1 MACALL
7 GIPEVGMGKHLRQ
20 ADSMEWDD
28 GDGHDVEDGRSAR
41 SRQSHERLQPPSQ
54 FIYIP
59 PSHSG
64 HVRAVRSESV
74 KRGTPGKG
82 HRSLAST
89 IGRVIALV
97 IGVAVVLLLAVG
109 GLTAYNVYN
118 SAKRIASEASS
129 IMACVDKFE
138 TAARDGDP
146 QALRSAASD
155 INGSAHGIQNELSS
169 HWWALA
175 SLVPVYGSDV
185 KNARTL
191 ADSMVDL
198 SDNALSPLAYDS
210 GVLSLSNL
218 VSDGA
223 INVDAISSLAST
235 CQTAQP
241 IVRRDAEVINSLPDA
256 HIEQFAT
263 VFRRVKG
270 RLSSVDD
277 ALTKANRILP
287 VLPDMLGAGG
297 QEKTYLIIAMSNA
310 EMRAAGGFP
319 GAWGELTVV
328 DGRMSV
334 ANFDSIVHEEG
345 FTSEDAGGED
355 AMLAGLSD
363 TGYYSHTLPA
373 DMTTS
378 PDFTRDGW
386 LMASA
391 WKYFKGT
398 QVDGVI
404 ALDPVFLQRLMK
416 LTDTSVQA
424 DGFTIDGS
432 NAAKILLNDAYW
444 TYGNDN
450 DASDAFFRSVAVKS
464 FDEVLSNIGSAQI
477 TDLANVLGTA
487 AAQRRLELWMAN
499 DIHQDIIKEVGASG
513 HLSRDEANPVL
524 GVYVND
530 HTTAKY
536 AYYLNVVTQIGD
548 KIQNGDGSYSYFV
561 TTKLINTANYKTI
574 RSAPHY
580 ISGTNPEKKTIDTMI
595 ERPIVLAPAGGTITN
610 MDLDGDGG
618 MIEGTLYGFNC
629 WTGTINLRCGQ
640 TATLTYTVTTST
652 NAARDLV
659 LDTTPLAQD
668 FS

>member
-1 MACALL
+1 M
-7 GIPEVGMGKHLRQ
+7 VKHLRQ
-20 ADSMEWDD
+20 ADPKRWGD
-28 GDGHDVEDGRSAR
+28 GDDHDAEDGRSTY
-41 SRQSHERLQPPSQ
+41 SRQPLERLQPLSQ
-54 FIYIP
+54 PVYIP

-64 HVRAVRSESV
+64 RRRTSRGWSMRRGGSDRVRRS
-74 KRGTPGKG
+74 P
-82 HRSLAST
+82 AST
-89 IGRVIALV
+89 IGRVIASVLG
-97 IGVAVVLLLAVG
+97 IAIVLLLTVG
-109 GLTAYNVYN
+109 GLTAHNVYN
-118 SAKRIASEASS
+118 SAKRIASEASN

-138 TAARDGDP
+138 AAARDGDP
-146 QALRSAASD
+146 HALRAAASD
-155 INGSAHGIQNELSS
+155 INGSAHGIQNELNSP
-169 HWWALA
+169 WWALA

-185 KNARTL
+185 KSARTL

-210 GVLSLSNL
+210 GVLSLSNF
-218 VSDGA
+218 VSDGTV
-223 INVDAISSLAST
+223 NVDAISSLVST
-235 CQTAQP
+235 CQMAQP
-241 IVRRDAEVINSLPDA
+241 IVRRDAEAINTLPDA

-263 VFRRVKG
+263 VFRRVRG

-297 QEKTYLIIAMSNA
+297 QEKTYLVIAMSNA

-334 ANFDSIVHEEG
+334 ANFDTIVHEQG

-391 WKYFKGT
+391 WEHFKGT
-398 QVDGVI
+398 HVDGVI
-404 ALDPVFLQRLMK
+404 ALDPVFLQKLMK

-444 TYGNDN
+444 KYGNDN

-499 DIHQDIIKEVGASG
+499 DTQEDIIKEVGASG
-513 HLSRDEANPVL
+513 HLSTDEANPVL

-548 KIQNGDGSYSYFV
+548 RIRNGNGSYSYSV
-561 TTKLINTANYKTI
+561 TTKLINTADYETI
-574 RSAPHY
+574 RSAPSY

-595 ERPIVLAPAGGTITN
+595 ERPIILAPAGGVVTN
-610 MDLDGDGG
+610 MNLDGDGG
-618 MIEGTLYGFNC
+618 MIEGTLYGFDC

-640 TATLTYTVTTST
+640 TATLTYTVTTSA
-652 NAARDLV
+652 NAASDLV

>member
-1 MACALL
+1 M
-7 GIPEVGMGKHLRQ
+7 EKHLRQ
-20 ADSMEWDD
+20 AGPKEW
-28 GDGHDVEDGRSAR
+28 GSRDGHAVKDGRSAR
-41 SRQSHERLQPPSQ
+41 SRQPLEQLQSPSTHV
-54 FIYIP
+54 YIP

-64 HVRAVRSESV
+64 RMRTSRGGSV
-74 KRGTPGKG
+74 GRGTSGTG
-82 HRSLAST
+82 HRSPAST
-89 IGRVIALV
+89 IGHVIASV
-97 IGVAVVLLLAVG
+97 IGVTIVLLLVVG
-109 GLTAYNVYN
+109 GLTAHNVYN
-118 SAKRIASEASS
+118 SAKRVASEASN

-138 TAARDGDP
+138 TAVRDGNP

-169 HWWALA
+169 PWWVIA

-185 KNARTL
+185 KSAQTL

-218 VSDGA
+218 VSDST

-235 CQTAQP
+235 CQMAQP
-241 IVRRDAEVINSLPDA
+241 IVRRDAEAINALPDA

-263 VFRRVKG
+263 VFRKVKG

-277 ALTKANRILP
+277 VLTKANRILP

-297 QEKTYLIIAMSNA
+297 QEKTYLVIAMSNA

-334 ANFDSIVHEEG
+334 ANFDTIVHEKG

-391 WKYFKGT
+391 WEHFKGT
-398 QVDGVI
+398 HVDGVI
-404 ALDPVFLQRLMK
+404 ALDPVFLQKLMK

-444 TYGNDN
+444 KYGNDN

-499 DIHQDIIKEVGASG
+499 DTQEDIIKEVGASG
-513 HLSRDEANPVL
+513 HLSTDEANPVL
-524 GVYVND
+524 GIYVND

-548 KIQNGDGSYSYFV
+548 RIRNGNGSYSYSV
-561 TTKLINTANYKTI
+561 TTKLINTADYETI
-574 RSAPHY
+574 LSAPSY

-595 ERPIVLAPAGGTITN
+595 ERPIILAPAGGVVTN
-610 MDLDGDGG
+610 MNLDGDGG
-618 MIEGTLYGFNC
+618 MIEGTLYGFDC
-629 WTGTINLRCGQ
+629 WTGTIDLRCGQ
-640 TATLTYTVTTST
+640 TATLTYTVTTSA
-652 NAARDLV
+652 NAASDLV

>member
-20 ADSMEWDD
+20 ADSMEWYD

-59 PSHSG
+59 PSHSD

-210 GVLSLSNL
+210 GVLSLSKL

-241 IVRRDAEVINSLPDA
+241 IVRRDAEAINALPDA

-263 VFRRVKG
+263 VFRKVRG

-287 VLPDMLGAGG
+287 ALPDMLGAGG
-297 QEKTYLIIAMSNA
+297 QEKTYLVIAMSNA

-391 WKYFKGT
+391 WEHFKGT
-398 QVDGVI
+398 HVVEDLRLEAVGATDPLQQRRVAAVAAPEAHVVAHDDRPRPEQPLQPGAHELLGALVGEVEGVVDHEDRVQAGGGQGREPVRQGGDHGQVGLGPVNQHRVRVEGDGHRQRATAVGAGHLPGAFDDTGEDGLVPAVDAVEYADGDNRPGSLRI
-404 ALDPVFLQRLMK
+404 PQPRGHLPGAVPDLHCGQSCSRSTRRTPPILRVNTATTGSPHANHPPWTHRITPPAGPGPARAGRAGPDPVR
-416 LTDTSVQA
+416 
-424 DGFTIDGS
+424 
-432 NAAKILLNDAYW
+432 
-444 TYGNDN
+444 
-450 DASDAFFRSVAVKS
+450 
-464 FDEVLSNIGSAQI
+464 
-477 TDLANVLGTA
+477 
-487 AAQRRLELWMAN
+487 
-499 DIHQDIIKEVGASG
+499 
-513 HLSRDEANPVL
+513 
-524 GVYVND
+524 
-530 HTTAKY
+530 
-536 AYYLNVVTQIGD
+536 
-548 KIQNGDGSYSYFV
+548 
-561 TTKLINTANYKTI
+561 
-574 RSAPHY
+574 
-580 ISGTNPEKKTIDTMI
+580 
-595 ERPIVLAPAGGTITN
+595 
-610 MDLDGDGG
+610 
-618 MIEGTLYGFNC
+618 
-629 WTGTINLRCGQ
+629 
-640 TATLTYTVTTST
+640 AT
-652 NAARDLV
+652 
-659 LDTTPLAQD
+659 
-668 FS
+668 